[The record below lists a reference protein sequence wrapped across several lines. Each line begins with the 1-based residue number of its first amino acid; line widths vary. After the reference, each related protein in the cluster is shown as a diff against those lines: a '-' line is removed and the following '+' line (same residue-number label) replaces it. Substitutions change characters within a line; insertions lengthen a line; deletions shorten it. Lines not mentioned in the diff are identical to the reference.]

1 VTTHIDWFGLFSG
14 EMAMQKRI
22 GRILTLV
29 GLLGVASLVHA
40 QVEEIT
46 VTAERREANL
56 QEVPVSVS
64 AFTADDIGEL
74 QMDTAQDISAA
85 VPNMQMYTVTANAS
99 AMQVYMRG
107 AGVQNPGFNA
117 SESPVGIYVD
127 DIYRGRLATANLDLA
142 DIERIEVLRG
152 PQGTLYGRN
161 TIAGAVKFITRT
173 PEDEYWANASVGA
186 GDFATTKYTGSIGS
200 PLIDGKLAGSVTGLY
215 HRRNE
220 GWIERGDQRTGDTG
234 APISDTALGE
244 YNNLALRSK
253 LHWYEGD
260 VFDAVLALGYVN
272 ARNDGYNAIP
282 YGPDFNPPTNPGE
295 AIEGFYDTLVPDAT
309 TGYGKTTQKDT
320 SLNLSWALEP
330 FTVRSITGY
339 SDIDDDF
346 EFDLNGGAFQCND
359 DPVFCDDTQGPLL
372 VGVPGFF
379 VDSSSNN
386 KTFSQEFNLAGDS
399 FDDRLTWLAGVFYM
413 HEDGEQLYQGL
424 VNFAAPFDPVFLGS
438 ILAENVETTTDSY
451 AIYGEGTWA
460 FTDKLDLT
468 LGVRWTQD
476 DKSYD
481 NTCNGNLCAPDGT
494 WTVNLDKDF
503 DEVTPRVILEYQ
515 WIENLMVFGSVSQ
528 GFQAGGFQTL
538 CFGNQSC
545 NEIIYDPQTVTS
557 WETGVK
563 TDWLDNTLRVN
574 VSAFYAQYE
583 DVQQSVVSAT
593 SGFPLINAGDVDV
606 TGFELETNWAPND
619 IFNAFLIYGYGN
631 EDFDSATTA
640 LLNTERLPGLPR
652 NSARVGFEVQV
663 PAFSGWDW
671 LFSAD
676 VNYVDDYLAALTANP
691 TDQLTIDSYTRL
703 NGRFGLL
710 QPDGHWSGILS
721 ATNITDEE
729 DLYSGIVGSGTN
741 IRTPQPPREW
751 MFTVNYTY

>member
-1 VTTHIDWFGLFSG
+1 MKKIQSRFWVL
-14 EMAMQKRI
+14 A
-22 GRILTLV
+22 LA
-29 GLLGVASLVHA
+29 VAAPIVQA
-40 QVEEIT
+40 EVEEIT

-56 QEVPVSVS
+56 QEVPISVS
-64 AFTADDIGEL
+64 AFSSADIGEL
-74 QMDTAQDISAA
+74 QMDTVQDISAA

-127 DIYRGRLATANLDLA
+127 DIYHGRLASANLDLT

-173 PEDEYWANASVGA
+173 PEDEFWANGSVG
-186 GDFATTKYTGSIGS
+186 GGEYDTTKYTASVGG
-200 PLIDGKLAGSVTGLY
+200 PLIDGKLGGSIAGLY

-220 GWIERGDQRTGDTG
+220 GWITRGSQRTGDAG
-234 APISDTALGE
+234 APISDTPLGE
-244 YNNLALRSK
+244 YDNLALRSK
-253 LHWYEGD
+253 LHWYEGE
-260 VFDAVLALGYVN
+260 VFDAVFGLAYVH
-272 ARNDGYNAIP
+272 AENDGYNAIP
-282 YGPDFNPPTNPGE
+282 YGPGFNPPSNPGQP
-295 AIEGFYDTLVPDAT
+295 IEGFYDTLVPNAT
-309 TGYGKTTQKDT
+309 EGFGKTKQVDT
-320 SLNLSWALEP
+320 SLTLSWALEP
-330 FTVRSITGY
+330 FTVKSITGY
-339 SDIDDDF
+339 SDVDDDF
-346 EFDLNGGAFQCND
+346 KFDLTGGVCQD
-359 DPVFCDDTQGPLL
+359 DPNNPFDAQCPVGAPGTL
-372 VGVPGFF
+372 VTGVPGFF
-379 VDSSSNN
+379 VDSTSNN
-386 KTFSQEFNLAGDS
+386 KTLSQEVNLSGVA
-399 FDDRLTWLAGVFYM
+399 FDDRLTWLSGVFYM
-413 HEDGEQLYQGL
+413 HEDGDQLYQGL
-424 VNFAAPFDPVFLGS
+424 VNFAPANTPIFLGS
-438 ILAENVETTTDSY
+438 ALAEDSSTTTDSY

-468 LGVRWTQD
+468 VGARWTRD
-476 DKSYD
+476 EKSYS
-481 NTCNGNLCAPDGT
+481 NTCNGLFCTNGS
-494 WTVNLDKDF
+494 WTQDLDKDF
-503 DEVTPRVILEYQ
+503 DEFTPRAILEYQ
-515 WIENLMVFGSVSQ
+515 WLENLMVFGSVSQ

-538 CFGNQSC
+538 CFGNSNC
-545 NEIIYDPQTVTS
+545 NQIIYDPQKVTS

-574 VSAFYAQYE
+574 ASTFYAQYK
-583 DVQQSVVSAT
+583 DIQQSVVAPDFS
-593 SGFPLINAGDVDV
+593 FPLINAGDVDV
-606 TGFELETNWAPND
+606 TGFELETYWSPND

-652 NSARVGFEVQV
+652 NSVRVGFQVQV

-671 LFSAD
+671 LFGAD

-691 TDQLTIDSYTRL
+691 SDQLTIDSYTRV
-703 NGRFGLL
+703 NGRFGLT
-710 QPDGHWSGILS
+710 QPDGHWSAILS

>member
-1 VTTHIDWFGLFSG
+1 V
-14 EMAMQKRI
+14 
-22 GRILTLV
+22 
-29 GLLGVASLVHA
+29 
-40 QVEEIT
+40 
-46 VTAERREANL
+46 
-56 QEVPVSVS
+56 
-64 AFTADDIGEL
+64 
-74 QMDTAQDISAA
+74 QDISAA

-127 DIYRGRLATANLDLA
+127 DIYRGRLATANLDLS

-161 TIAGAVKFITRT
+161 TIAGAIKFITRT
-173 PEDEYWANASVGA
+173 PEDEFWANASVG
-186 GDFATTKYTGSIGS
+186 GGEYATTKYTGSIGS
-200 PLIDGKLAGSVTGLY
+200 PLIDGKLAGSFTGLY

-234 APISDTALGE
+234 APISNTALGE
-244 YNNLALRSK
+244 YDNLALRSK

-260 VFDAVLALGYVN
+260 VFDAVFALGYVH

-282 YGPDFNPPTNPGE
+282 YGPSFNPPSNPGE
-295 AIEGFYDTLVPDAT
+295 PIEGFYDTLVPDAT
-309 TGYGKTTQKDT
+309 TGYGKTNQTDT

-346 EFDLNGGAFQCND
+346 EFDLTGGVCQD
-359 DPVFCDDTQGPLL
+359 DPNNPFDFPCAVGAPGDLIT
-372 VGVPGFF
+372 GVPGLFIN
-379 VDSSSNN
+379 STSNN
-386 KTFSQEFNLAGDS
+386 KTTSQEFNLSGTAFADQ
-399 FDDRLTWLAGVFYM
+399 LTWLTGVFYM
-413 HEDGEQLYQGL
+413 HEDGTQQYQVL
-424 VNFAAPFDPVFLGS
+424 SDPIPGNTIELFP
-438 ILAENVETTTDSY
+438 AFTENVDTETDSY

-468 LGVRWTQD
+468 LGGRWTRD
-476 DKSYD
+476 EKSYD
-481 NTCNGNLCAPDGT
+481 NVCTGFLCSVDGAINT
-494 WTVNLDKDF
+494 NWNENLDKNF
-503 DEVTPRVILEYQ
+503 DEFTPRAILEYQ
-515 WIENLMVFGSVSQ
+515 WLEDLMVFGSVSQ

-538 CFGNQSC
+538 CFGNSNC

-583 DVQQSVVSAT
+583 DVQQSVVDSNINA
-593 SGFPLINAGDVDV
+593 FPLINAGDVDV

-619 IFNAFLIYGYGN
+619 IFSAFLIYGYGN

-640 LLNTERLPGLPR
+640 LLQTERLPGLPR
-652 NSARVGFEVQV
+652 NSARVGFTVQV
-663 PAFSGWDW
+663 PAFTDWDW
-671 LFSAD
+671 LLGAD
-676 VNYVDDYLAALTANP
+676 VNYVDDYLAALTATP
-691 TDQLTIDSYTRL
+691 ADQLTIDSYTRL
-703 NGRFGLL
+703 NGRFGMV
-710 QPDGHWSGILS
+710 QPDGHWSAILS
-721 ATNITDEE
+721 ATNITDQE